1 MFIKKFNKLL
11 PFKVISKNKYKFIN
25 RDNRFKKWKIYNSF
39 NTKDKKIFSN
49 DFINYSFSQLGQD
62 FIALA
67 LSEVKKS
74 GFFVEF
80 GACDGMRHSNTF
92 SLEKV
97 FNWNVIL
104 AEPAKI
110 WRDSLLLNRNCLI
123 DTRCVYSKSNSKL
136 PFLEVKKDKN
146 ISYGASSLL
155 EFANNGDWASN
166 LRLKNN
172 NQYEVKTISLND
184 LLEEYNAPKKIDF
197 MSIDTEGSE
206 LEIIEKFNF
215 EKYKIR
221 FLCIEHNFVNPIK
234 KKLDLILKKNGYRQI
249 YKKFSEF
256 DYWYVY
262 DNF

>member
-1 MFIKKFNKLL
+1 MFLSKFNKIL
-11 PFKVISKNKYKFIN
+11 PFRIISNNQYKFIN
-25 RDNRFKKWKIYNSF
+25 RDNRFKKWLIYNSF
-39 NTKDKKIFSN
+39 NAKDKKIFSN

-67 LSEVKKS
+67 LSGAKDD

-97 FNWNVIL
+97 FNWKGIL

-110 WRDSLLLNRNCLI
+110 WHHSLLKNRNCLI
-123 DTRCVYSKSNSKL
+123 DTRCVYSKSNYLL

-146 ISYGASSLL
+146 ISYGASSLVD
-155 EFANNGDWASN
+155 FANNGDWASN

-172 NQYEVKTISLND
+172 NEYEVKTISLND
-184 LLEEYNAPKKIDF
+184 LLEEYNAPQKIDF

-206 LEIIEKFNF
+206 LEIIEKLNF

-221 FLCIEHNFVNPIK
+221 FLCIEHNFVAPIK
-234 KKLDLILKKNGYRQI
+234 RKLNLILKKNGYRQI
-249 YKKFSEF
+249 YKQFSQF
-256 DYWYVY
+256 DDWYVF